1 MEIGRDR
8 EATSSPFGGGM
19 QGARAGT
26 PGGGAGN
33 GTPGGGGGGIGGRRT
48 SVSTPVSTGRR
59 MSSAP
64 GIDGG
69 LTNILGDMGVDP
81 TAALLQSGSPGST
94 TLPKK
99 TERKVVLKLELGAGA
114 TTHQMGIVANTLYE
128 LDKPPEL
135 PAKNNQHW
143 SKTDDELYNI
153 AKKAY
158 DDILNQFQMKP
169 QVYRFESTKEK
180 IWADLVRIERDKAQA
195 ANVEEVQK
203 AAAQGRMGARKLRR
217 KQEKEQKEKEK
228 AAKEAEIKA
237 HMVPEKITIEEEI
250 ATYLDPFD
258 VPLPWV
264 KEVGISGLVTYHN
277 LETDHRTAERPK
289 EEVWAQK
296 VDELKKLTPREDL
309 DGYEY
314 REDLQEKRKRQRI
327 MQDYEKRVLEE
338 IERRVKQP
346 TDLEQVEDC
355 LYFIVDAV
363 TDDETKRLNDIARAE
378 KEKIVKEWHIAT
390 KYDSV
395 HEDFCVIFCL

>member
-1 MEIGRDR
+1 
-8 EATSSPFGGGM
+8 M

-81 TAALLQSGSPGST
+81 TAALLHSGSPGSI

-195 ANVEEVQK
+195 ATVEEVQK

-277 LETDHRTAERPK
+277 LETDHRTTERPK

-346 TDLEQVEDC
+346 TELEQVEDC

-378 KEKIVKEWHIAT
+378 KEKIVKEWHLAT

-395 HEDFCVIFCL
+395 HEDFV